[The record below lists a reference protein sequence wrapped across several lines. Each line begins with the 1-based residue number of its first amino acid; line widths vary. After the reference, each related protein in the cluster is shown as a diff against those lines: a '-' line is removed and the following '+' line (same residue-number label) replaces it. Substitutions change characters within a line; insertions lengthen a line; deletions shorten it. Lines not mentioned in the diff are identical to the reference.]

1 MKAAVV
7 DMTAADATKLLLH
20 YWAAVCTKRGGAYQ
34 LRRFALAKAFRIAS
48 PPHWQLERVLSRGML
63 RRRFGTIDVGLLSFG

>member
-20 YWAAVCTKRGGAYQ
+20 YWAAVCTKGGGAYQ
-34 LRRFALAKAFRIAS
+34 LRRFALAKAFQIT
-48 PPHWQLERVLSRGML
+48 SRPDGHRAQTDKSRAGCL
-63 RRRFGTIDVGLLSFG
+63 AAC